1 MRLLRER
8 KRDREDEGRTHE
20 QLVNHVLELDTSAG
34 TTLTPGIRDPDLF
47 ALLGSTRWDPDLLV
61 SDPDP
66 EKEPD
71 PTDDPDLFWV
81 FVAKF

>member
-1 MRLLRER
+1 M
-8 KRDREDEGRTHE
+8 DCG
-20 QLVNHVLELDTSAG
+20 LVLQTTPTRPTLMSRVSIDAEVSAG

>member
-1 MRLLRER
+1 MSGRVIVPASSAPSIAGLTPWER
-8 KRDREDEGRTHE
+8 RA
-20 QLVNHVLELDTSAG
+20 QASVG

-81 FVAKF
+81 FVTKF

>member
-1 MRLLRER
+1 MIKKRSLRRLIGDGDARSVVSFDER
-8 KRDREDEGRTHE
+8 S
-20 QLVNHVLELDTSAG
+20 SAG

-81 FVAKF
+81 FVDKF

>member
-1 MRLLRER
+1 MLAQQQQSGGDLNGDRMY
-8 KRDREDEGRTHE
+8 RDRVKG
-20 QLVNHVLELDTSAG
+20 SAG

>member
-1 MRLLRER
+1 MY
-8 KRDREDEGRTHE
+8 RDRVKG
-20 QLVNHVLELDTSAG
+20 SAG

>member
-1 MRLLRER
+1 MRCPCCHAAAFRVTRPSLAVS
-8 KRDREDEGRTHE
+8 GRGGS
-20 QLVNHVLELDTSAG
+20 DP
-34 TTLTPGIRDPDLF
+34 TPGIRDPDLF